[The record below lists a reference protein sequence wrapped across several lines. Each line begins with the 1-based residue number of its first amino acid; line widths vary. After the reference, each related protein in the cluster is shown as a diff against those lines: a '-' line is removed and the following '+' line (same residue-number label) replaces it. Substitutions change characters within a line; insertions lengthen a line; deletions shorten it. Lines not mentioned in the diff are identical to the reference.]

1 MTELGDRSRGLLA
14 WQWQH
19 YPGNHTDKRNLVIHL
34 ITVPIFWG
42 GTIAMLGAPMASGL
56 TSIVSSF
63 AAGLVMCVLAMAA
76 QGRGHKLEAVPPI
89 PFRGPLD
96 VIARIFVEQW
106 ITFPRFVL
114 SGAIAKAWSAGSR
127 SG

>member
-1 MTELGDRSRGLLA
+1 MTDPGDRSSGLLA

-19 YPGNHTDKRNLVIHL
+19 YPGNHTDRRNLVIHL

-42 GTIAMLGAPMASGL
+42 GTVAVLGAPMAGGL
-56 TSIVSSF
+56 ASILASVG
-63 AAGLVMCVLAMAA
+63 AGLVMCIAAMAA
-76 QGRGHKLEAVPPI
+76 QGRGHKLESVPPI

-96 VIARIFVEQW
+96 VIGRIVVEQW

-114 SGAIAKAWSAGSR
+114 SGAIAKAWSGAPR

>member
-1 MTELGDRSRGLLA
+1 MTDAADRSAGLLA

-19 YPGNHTDKRNLVIHL
+19 YPGNHTDRRNLVIHL
-34 ITVPIFWG
+34 LTVPIFWG
-42 GTIAMLGAPMASGL
+42 GTVAMLGAPMAGSVG
-56 TSIVSSF
+56 SIVGSLVG
-63 AAGLVMCVLAMAA
+63 GLVMCALAMAA
-76 QGRGHKLEAVPPI
+76 QGRGHKLETVPPI
-89 PFRGPLD
+89 PFRGPHD

-114 SGAIAKAWSAGSR
+114 SGQIAKAWSAALR